1 LGERRNNP
9 TPSIKEVNWIIRG
22 EMSKKKMVVIF
33 LAILLITNLATL
45 AIGNFVSVVVG
56 SRVIVKKSEYEAL
69 NSVYQENAKIQ
80 QVKKVIDEMY
90 LWEYDE
96 DELFEGQIKGMVEAL
111 DDPYSV
117 YMTREEYESFNM
129 ETDGIYGGIGII
141 VTPGEDGLI
150 TVVSPIEDT
159 PGERAGIRT
168 GDKII
173 KVEGKDYFSDT
184 MDEAV
189 SLMRGEPNTDVQI
202 TIMRRNRDET
212 TETFDLNI
220 TREIIRL
227 QSVKSDVIEDD
238 IGYIRLTSFDNLT
251 YEDFKKA
258 LMEIQSKDVK
268 GIVLDLRSNPGGLLN
283 VSVDIADELLGEGT
297 VVYTEDKYERRQYE
311 ESDKKMVDLPL
322 VVLVNEGSAS
332 ASEILAG
339 AIRDNDRGSLVGT
352 TTFGKGLVQRIRDLP
367 DGSGIKVTVSEYF
380 TPNGINI
387 HGIGIEPDVVVELDE
402 EVEGIGLD
410 YLDQDNQL
418 QKAIE
423 VLREKL

>member
-1 LGERRNNP
+1 
-9 TPSIKEVNWIIRG
+9 
-22 EMSKKKMVVIF
+22 MSKRKMVVIF
-33 LAILLITNLATL
+33 VALLLITNLGTL
-45 AIGNFVSVVVG
+45 VVGNFVSVMVG
-56 SRVIVKKSEYEAL
+56 NRVILARSEYEEL
-69 NSVYQENAKIQ
+69 NDVYRSNAKVQ
-80 QVKKVIDEMY
+80 QVKKVIEEMY
-90 LWEYDE
+90 LREYDE
-96 DELFEGQIKGMVEAL
+96 EDLYEGQLKGMVEAL
-111 DDPYSV
+111 GDPYSV
-117 YMTREEYESFNM
+117 YMTKDEYERFNM

-141 VTPGEDGLI
+141 VTPGEDDLI

-173 KVEGKDYFSDT
+173 KVEGKEYFSST

-189 SLMRGEPNTDVQI
+189 SLMRGEPNTEVRI
-202 TIMRRNRDET
+202 TIMRRDKEGN
-212 TETFDLNI
+212 TESFDLNI

-227 QSVKSDVIEDD
+227 QSVKSGVIQDD
-238 IGYIRLTSFDNLT
+238 IGYIRLTAFDNLT
-251 YEDFKKA
+251 YEDFMKA
-258 LMEIQSKDVK
+258 LMGIQSENVK

-311 ESDKKMVDLPL
+311 ESDSKMVDLPL

-339 AIRDNDRGSLVGT
+339 AIRDLDRGTLVGT

-380 TPNGINI
+380 TPDGINI
-387 HGIGIEPDVVVELDE
+387 HGTGIQPDVIVELNED
-402 EVEGIGLD
+402 VEGIGLD

>member
-1 LGERRNNP
+1 
-9 TPSIKEVNWIIRG
+9 
-22 EMSKKKMVVIF
+22 MSKRKMVVIF
-33 LAILLITNLATL
+33 IALLLITNLATL
-45 AIGNFVSVVVG
+45 AIGNFVSVFVG
-56 SRVIVKKSEYEAL
+56 NRVIMERSEFEEL
-69 NSVYQENAKIQ
+69 NQVYQENAKIQ
-80 QVKKVIDEMY
+80 QVKHVIDEMY
-90 LWEYDE
+90 LREYDQE
-96 DELFEGQIKGMVEAL
+96 DLYEGQIKGMVEAL
-111 DDPYSV
+111 GDPYSI
-117 YMTREEYESFNM
+117 YMTRDEYESFNM

-141 VTPGEDGLI
+141 VTPGEDDLI

-173 KVEGKDYFSDT
+173 KVEGKEYFSET

-189 SLMRGEPNTDVQI
+189 SLMRGEPNTEVQI
-202 TIMRRNRDET
+202 TIMRRDKDGN

-227 QSVKSDVIEDD
+227 QSVKSGVIQED
-238 IGYIRLTSFDNLT
+238 IGYIRLTAFDNLT
-251 YEDFKKA
+251 YEDFMKA
-258 LMEIQSKDVK
+258 LMDIQSEGVK

-297 VVYTEDKYERRQYE
+297 VVYTEDKYGQRQYE
-311 ESDKKMVDLPL
+311 ESDGKMVDLPL

-339 AIRDNDRGSLVGT
+339 AIRDLDRGTLVGT
-352 TTFGKGLVQRIRDLP
+352 TTFGKGLVQRIRDLT
-367 DGSGIKVTVSEYF
+367 DGSGIKLTVSEYF
-380 TPNGINI
+380 TPDGINI
-387 HGIGIEPDVVVELDE
+387 HGTGIEPDVVVELNED
-402 EVEGIGLD
+402 VEGIGLD

>member
-1 LGERRNNP
+1 
-9 TPSIKEVNWIIRG
+9 
-22 EMSKKKMVVIF
+22 MSKRKLVVIF
-33 LAILLITNLATL
+33 VALIMITNLATL
-45 AIGNFVSVVVG
+45 AIGNFVSVVMG
-56 SRVIVKKSEYEAL
+56 NRVILERSEFEELNEVYE
-69 NSVYQENAKIQ
+69 ENIKIQ
-80 QVKKVIDEMY
+80 QVKQVIDEMY
-90 LWEYDE
+90 LWEYDQE
-96 DELFEGQIKGMVEAL
+96 DLYEGQIKGMVDAL
-111 DDPYSV
+111 GDPYSV
-117 YMTREEYESFNM
+117 YMTKDEYESFNI
-129 ETDGIYGGIGII
+129 ETDGIYGGVGII
-141 VTPGEDGLI
+141 VTPGEDDLI

-173 KVEGKDYFSDT
+173 KVEGKEYFSET

-189 SLMRGEPNTDVQI
+189 SLMRGEPDTDVQI
-202 TIMRRNRDET
+202 TIMRRDKDGN

-227 QSVKSDVIEDD
+227 QSVKSGVVQED
-238 IGYIRLTSFDNLT
+238 IGYIRLTAFDNLT
-251 YEDFKKA
+251 YEDFRKA
-258 LMEIQSKDVK
+258 LMDIQSKNVK

-297 VVYTEDKYERRQYE
+297 VVYTEDKYKQRQYE
-311 ESDKKMVDLPL
+311 ESDSKMVDLPL

-339 AIRDNDRGSLVGT
+339 AIRDLDRGTLVGT

-367 DGSGIKVTVSEYF
+367 DGSGIKVTVAEYF
-380 TPNGINI
+380 TPDGINI
-387 HGIGIEPDVVVELDE
+387 HGTGIEPDVVVELNED
-402 EVEGIGLD
+402 VEGIGLD

-423 VLREKL
+423 VLREKLQ

>member
-1 LGERRNNP
+1 
-9 TPSIKEVNWIIRG
+9 
-22 EMSKKKMVVIF
+22 MVVIF
-33 LAILLITNLATL
+33 IALLLITNLATL
-45 AIGNFVSVVVG
+45 AIGNFVSVFVG
-56 SRVIVKKSEYEAL
+56 NRVIMERSEFEEL
-69 NSVYQENAKIQ
+69 NQVYQENAKIQ
-80 QVKKVIDEMY
+80 QVKHVIDEMY
-90 LWEYDE
+90 LREYDQE
-96 DELFEGQIKGMVEAL
+96 DLYEGQIKGMVEAL
-111 DDPYSV
+111 GDPYSI
-117 YMTREEYESFNM
+117 YMTRDEYESFNM

-141 VTPGEDGLI
+141 VTPGEDDLI

-173 KVEGKDYFSDT
+173 KVEGKEYFSET

-189 SLMRGEPNTDVQI
+189 SLMRGEPNTEVQI
-202 TIMRRNRDET
+202 TIMRRDKDGN

-227 QSVKSDVIEDD
+227 QSVKSGVIQED
-238 IGYIRLTSFDNLT
+238 IGYIRLTAFDNLT
-251 YEDFKKA
+251 YEDFMKA
-258 LMEIQSKDVK
+258 LMDIQSEGVK

-297 VVYTEDKYERRQYE
+297 VVYTEDKYGQRQYE
-311 ESDKKMVDLPL
+311 ESDGKMVDLPL

-339 AIRDNDRGSLVGT
+339 AIRDLERGTLVGT
-352 TTFGKGLVQRIRDLP
+352 TTFGKGLVQRIRDLT
-367 DGSGIKVTVSEYF
+367 DGSGIKLTVSEYF
-380 TPNGINI
+380 TPDGINI
-387 HGIGIEPDVVVELDE
+387 HGTGIEPDVVVELNED
-402 EVEGIGLD
+402 VEGIGLD

>member
-1 LGERRNNP
+1 
-9 TPSIKEVNWIIRG
+9 
-22 EMSKKKMVVIF
+22 MSKRKMVVIF
-33 LAILLITNLATL
+33 VALLLITNLGTL
-45 AIGNFVSVVVG
+45 VVGNFVSVMVG
-56 SRVIVKKSEYEAL
+56 NRVILARSEYEEL
-69 NSVYQENAKIQ
+69 NDVYRSNAKIQ
-80 QVKKVIDEMY
+80 QVKKVIEEMY
-90 LWEYDE
+90 LREYDE
-96 DELFEGQIKGMVEAL
+96 EDLYEGQLKGMVEAL
-111 DDPYSV
+111 GDPYSV
-117 YMTREEYESFNM
+117 YMTKDEYERFNM

-141 VTPGEDGLI
+141 VTPGEDDLI

-173 KVEGKDYFSDT
+173 KVEGKEYFSST

-189 SLMRGEPNTDVQI
+189 SLMRGEPNTEVRI
-202 TIMRRNRDET
+202 TIMRRDKEGN
-212 TETFDLNI
+212 TESFDLNI

-227 QSVKSDVIEDD
+227 QSVKSGVIQDD
-238 IGYIRLTSFDNLT
+238 IGYIRLTAFDNLT
-251 YEDFKKA
+251 YEDFMKA
-258 LMEIQSKDVK
+258 LMGIQSENVK

-311 ESDKKMVDLPL
+311 ESDSKMVDLPL

-339 AIRDNDRGSLVGT
+339 AIRDLDRGTLVGT

-380 TPNGINI
+380 TPDGINI
-387 HGIGIEPDVVVELDE
+387 HGTGIQPDVIVELNED
-402 EVEGIGLD
+402 VEGIGLD

>member
-1 LGERRNNP
+1 
-9 TPSIKEVNWIIRG
+9 
-22 EMSKKKMVVIF
+22 MSKRKMVVIF
-33 LAILLITNLATL
+33 VALLLITNLGTL
-45 AIGNFVSVVVG
+45 VVGNFVSVMVG
-56 SRVIVKKSEYEAL
+56 NRVILARSEYEEL
-69 NSVYQENAKIQ
+69 NDVYRSNAKIQ
-80 QVKKVIDEMY
+80 QVKKVIEEMY
-90 LWEYDE
+90 LREYDE
-96 DELFEGQIKGMVEAL
+96 EDLYEGQLKGMVEAL
-111 DDPYSV
+111 GDPYSV
-117 YMTREEYESFNM
+117 YMTKDEYERFNM

-141 VTPGEDGLI
+141 VTPGEDDLI

-173 KVEGKDYFSDT
+173 KVEGKEYFSST

-189 SLMRGEPNTDVQI
+189 SLMRGEPNTEVRI
-202 TIMRRNRDET
+202 TIMRRDKEGN
-212 TETFDLNI
+212 TESFDLNI

-227 QSVKSDVIEDD
+227 QSVKSGVIQDD
-238 IGYIRLTSFDNLT
+238 IGYIRLTAFDNLT
-251 YEDFKKA
+251 YEDFMKA
-258 LMEIQSKDVK
+258 LMGIQSENVK

-311 ESDKKMVDLPL
+311 ESDSKMVDLPL

-339 AIRDNDRGSLVGT
+339 AIRDLDRGTLVGT

-380 TPNGINI
+380 TPDGINI
-387 HGIGIEPDVVVELDE
+387 HGTGIQPDVIVELNED
-402 EVEGIGLD
+402 VEGIGLE

>member
-1 LGERRNNP
+1 
-9 TPSIKEVNWIIRG
+9 
-22 EMSKKKMVVIF
+22 MSKRKLVVIF
-33 LAILLITNLATL
+33 VALLMITNLATL
-45 AIGNFVSVVVG
+45 AIGNFVSVVMG
-56 SRVIVKKSEYEAL
+56 NRVILERSEFEELNEVYE
-69 NSVYQENAKIQ
+69 ENIKIQ
-80 QVKKVIDEMY
+80 QVKQVIDEMY
-90 LWEYDE
+90 LWEYDQE
-96 DELFEGQIKGMVEAL
+96 DLYEGQIKGMVDAL
-111 DDPYSV
+111 GDPYSV
-117 YMTREEYESFNM
+117 YMTKDEYESFNI
-129 ETDGIYGGIGII
+129 ETDGIYGGVGII
-141 VTPGEDGLI
+141 VTPGEDDLI

-173 KVEGKDYFSDT
+173 KVEGKEYFSET

-189 SLMRGEPNTDVQI
+189 SLMRGEPDTDVQI
-202 TIMRRNRDET
+202 TIMRRDKDGN

-227 QSVKSDVIEDD
+227 QSVKSGVVQED
-238 IGYIRLTSFDNLT
+238 IGYIRLTAFDNLT
-251 YEDFKKA
+251 YEDFRKA
-258 LMEIQSKDVK
+258 LMDIQSKNVK

-297 VVYTEDKYERRQYE
+297 VVYTEDKYKQRQYE
-311 ESDKKMVDLPL
+311 ESDSKMVDLPL

-339 AIRDNDRGSLVGT
+339 AIRDLDRGTLVGT

-367 DGSGIKVTVSEYF
+367 DGSGIKVTVAEYF
-380 TPNGINI
+380 TPDGINI
-387 HGIGIEPDVVVELDE
+387 HGTGIEPDVVVELNED
-402 EVEGIGLD
+402 VEGIGLD

-423 VLREKL
+423 VLREKLQ

>member
-1 LGERRNNP
+1 
-9 TPSIKEVNWIIRG
+9 
-22 EMSKKKMVVIF
+22 MSKRKMVVIF
-33 LAILLITNLATL
+33 IALLLITNLATL
-45 AIGNFVSVVVG
+45 AIGNFVSVFVG
-56 SRVIVKKSEYEAL
+56 NRVIMERSEFEEL
-69 NSVYQENAKIQ
+69 NQVYQENAKIQ
-80 QVKKVIDEMY
+80 QVKHVIDEMY
-90 LWEYDE
+90 LREYDQE
-96 DELFEGQIKGMVEAL
+96 DLYEGQIKGMVEAL
-111 DDPYSV
+111 GDPYSI
-117 YMTREEYESFNM
+117 YMTRDEYESFNM

-141 VTPGEDGLI
+141 VTPGEDDLI

-159 PGERAGIRT
+159 PGDRAGIRT

-173 KVEGKDYFSDT
+173 KVEGKEYFSET

-189 SLMRGEPNTDVQI
+189 SLMRGEPNTEVQI
-202 TIMRRNRDET
+202 TIMRRDKDGN

-227 QSVKSDVIEDD
+227 QSVKSGVIQED
-238 IGYIRLTSFDNLT
+238 IGYIRLTAFDNLT
-251 YEDFKKA
+251 YEDFMKA
-258 LMEIQSKDVK
+258 LMDIQSEGVK

-297 VVYTEDKYERRQYE
+297 VVYTEDKYGQRQYE
-311 ESDKKMVDLPL
+311 ESDGKMVDLPL

-339 AIRDNDRGSLVGT
+339 AIRDLERGTLVGT
-352 TTFGKGLVQRIRDLP
+352 TTFGKGLVQRIRDLT
-367 DGSGIKVTVSEYF
+367 DGSGIKLTVSEYF
-380 TPNGINI
+380 TPDGINI
-387 HGIGIEPDVVVELDE
+387 HGTGIEPDVVVELNED
-402 EVEGIGLD
+402 VEGIGLD

>member
-1 LGERRNNP
+1 
-9 TPSIKEVNWIIRG
+9 
-22 EMSKKKMVVIF
+22 MSKRKLVVIF
-33 LAILLITNLATL
+33 VALLMITNLATL
-45 AIGNFVSVVVG
+45 AIGNFVSVVMG
-56 SRVIVKKSEYEAL
+56 NRVILERSEFEELNEVYE
-69 NSVYQENAKIQ
+69 ENIKIQ
-80 QVKKVIDEMY
+80 QVKQVIDEMY
-90 LWEYDE
+90 LWEYDQE
-96 DELFEGQIKGMVEAL
+96 DLYEGQIKGMVDAL
-111 DDPYSV
+111 GDPYSV
-117 YMTREEYESFNM
+117 YMTKDEYESFNI

-141 VTPGEDGLI
+141 VTPGEDDLI

-159 PGERAGIRT
+159 PGERAGIKT

-173 KVEGKDYFSDT
+173 KVEGKEYFSET

-189 SLMRGEPNTDVQI
+189 SLMRGEPDTDVQI
-202 TIMRRNRDET
+202 TIMRRDKDGN

-227 QSVKSDVIEDD
+227 QSVKSGVVQED
-238 IGYIRLTSFDNLT
+238 IGYIRLTAFDNLT
-251 YEDFKKA
+251 YEDFRKA
-258 LMEIQSKDVK
+258 LMDIQSKNVK

-297 VVYTEDKYERRQYE
+297 VVYTEDKYKQRQYE
-311 ESDKKMVDLPL
+311 ESDSKMVDLPL

-339 AIRDNDRGSLVGT
+339 AIRDLDRGTLVGT

-367 DGSGIKVTVSEYF
+367 DGSGIKVTVAEYF
-380 TPNGINI
+380 TPDGINI
-387 HGIGIEPDVVVELDE
+387 HGTGIEPDVVVELNED
-402 EVEGIGLD
+402 VEGIGLD

-423 VLREKL
+423 VLREKLQ

>member
-1 LGERRNNP
+1 
-9 TPSIKEVNWIIRG
+9 
-22 EMSKKKMVVIF
+22 MSKRKLVVIF
-33 LAILLITNLATL
+33 VALLMITNLATL
-45 AIGNFVSVVVG
+45 AIGNFVSVVMG
-56 SRVIVKKSEYEAL
+56 NRVILERSEFEELNEVYE
-69 NSVYQENAKIQ
+69 ENIKIQ
-80 QVKKVIDEMY
+80 QVKQVIDEMY
-90 LWEYDE
+90 LWEYDQE
-96 DELFEGQIKGMVEAL
+96 DLYEGQIKGMVDAL
-111 DDPYSV
+111 GDPYSV
-117 YMTREEYESFNM
+117 YMTKDEYESFNI

-159 PGERAGIRT
+159 PGERAGIKT

-173 KVEGKDYFSDT
+173 KVEGKEYFSET

-189 SLMRGEPNTDVQI
+189 SLMRGEPDTDVQI
-202 TIMRRNRDET
+202 TIMRRDKDGN

-227 QSVKSDVIEDD
+227 QSVKSGVVQED
-238 IGYIRLTSFDNLT
+238 IGYIRLTAFDNLT
-251 YEDFKKA
+251 YEDFRKA
-258 LMEIQSKDVK
+258 LMDIQSKNVK

-297 VVYTEDKYERRQYE
+297 VVYTEDKYKQRQYE
-311 ESDKKMVDLPL
+311 ESDSKMVDLPL

-339 AIRDNDRGSLVGT
+339 AIRDLDRGTLVGT

-367 DGSGIKVTVSEYF
+367 DGSGIKVTVAEYF
-380 TPNGINI
+380 TPDGINI
-387 HGIGIEPDVVVELDE
+387 HGTGIEPDVVVELNED
-402 EVEGIGLD
+402 VEGIGLD

-423 VLREKL
+423 VLREKLQ

>member
-1 LGERRNNP
+1 
-9 TPSIKEVNWIIRG
+9 
-22 EMSKKKMVVIF
+22 MSKKKMVVVF
-33 LAILLITNLATL
+33 LVLLLFTNLATF

-56 SRVIVKKSEYEAL
+56 NRVIMEKSEFEEL
-69 NSVYQENAKIQ
+69 NEVYQENLKIQ
-80 QVKKVIDEMY
+80 QVKQVIDEMY
-90 LWEYDE
+90 LREYKEE
-96 DELFEGQIKGMVEAL
+96 DLYEGQLKGMVEAL
-111 DDPYSV
+111 GDPYSI
-117 YMTREEYESFNM
+117 YMTKDEYESFNM

-141 VTPGEDGLI
+141 VTPGEDDLI

-173 KVEGKDYFSDT
+173 KVEGREYFSET

-189 SLMRGEPNTDVQI
+189 SLMRGEPDTQVQI
-202 TIMRRNRDET
+202 TIMRRDKDGNT
-212 TETFDLNI
+212 QTFDLNI

-227 QSVKSDVIEDD
+227 QSVKSGVIQED
-238 IGYIRLTSFDNLT
+238 IGYIRLTAFDNLT
-251 YEDFKKA
+251 YDDFMKA
-258 LMEIQSKDVK
+258 LVDLQSRNVK

-311 ESDKKMVDLPL
+311 ESDSKMVDLPL

-339 AIRDNDRGSLVGT
+339 AIRDLDRGTLIGT

-387 HGIGIEPDVVVELDE
+387 HGTGIEPDVVVELNED
-402 EVEGIGLD
+402 VEGIGLD

-418 QKAIE
+418 QKALE

>member
-1 LGERRNNP
+1 
-9 TPSIKEVNWIIRG
+9 
-22 EMSKKKMVVIF
+22 MSKRKLVVIF
-33 LAILLITNLATL
+33 VALLMITNLATL
-45 AIGNFVSVVVG
+45 AIGNFVSVVMG
-56 SRVIVKKSEYEAL
+56 NRVILERSEFEELNEVYE
-69 NSVYQENAKIQ
+69 ENIKIQ
-80 QVKKVIDEMY
+80 QVKQVIDEMY
-90 LWEYDE
+90 LWEYDQE
-96 DELFEGQIKGMVEAL
+96 DLYEGQIKGMVDAL
-111 DDPYSV
+111 GDPYSV
-117 YMTREEYESFNM
+117 YMTKDEYESFNI

-159 PGERAGIRT
+159 PGERAGIKT

-173 KVEGKDYFSDT
+173 KVEGKEYFSET

-189 SLMRGEPNTDVQI
+189 SLMRGEPDTDVHI
-202 TIMRRNRDET
+202 TIMRRDKDGN

-227 QSVKSDVIEDD
+227 QSVKSGVVQED
-238 IGYIRLTSFDNLT
+238 IGYIRLTAFDNLT
-251 YEDFKKA
+251 YEDFRKA
-258 LMEIQSKDVK
+258 LMDIQSKNVK

-297 VVYTEDKYERRQYE
+297 VVYTEDKYKQRQYE
-311 ESDKKMVDLPL
+311 ESDSKMVDLPL

-339 AIRDNDRGSLVGT
+339 AIRDLDRGTLVGT

-367 DGSGIKVTVSEYF
+367 DGSGIKVTVAEYF
-380 TPNGINI
+380 TPDGINI
-387 HGIGIEPDVVVELDE
+387 HGTGIEPDVVVELNED
-402 EVEGIGLD
+402 VEGIGLD

-423 VLREKL
+423 VLREKLQ

>member
-1 LGERRNNP
+1 
-9 TPSIKEVNWIIRG
+9 
-22 EMSKKKMVVIF
+22 MSKRKLVVIF
-33 LAILLITNLATL
+33 VALLLITNLATL
-45 AIGNFVSVVVG
+45 AIGNFVSVVMG
-56 SRVIVKKSEYEAL
+56 NRVILERSEFEELNEVYE
-69 NSVYQENAKIQ
+69 ENIKIQ
-80 QVKKVIDEMY
+80 QVKQVIDEMY
-90 LWEYDE
+90 LREYDQE
-96 DELFEGQIKGMVEAL
+96 DLYEGQIKGMVDAL
-111 DDPYSV
+111 GDPYSV
-117 YMTREEYESFNM
+117 YMTKDEYESFNM

-141 VTPGEDGLI
+141 VTPGEDDLI

-159 PGERAGIRT
+159 PGERAGIKT

-173 KVEGKDYFSDT
+173 KVEGKEYFSET

-189 SLMRGEPNTDVQI
+189 SLMRGEPDTDVQI
-202 TIMRRNRDET
+202 TIMRRDKDGN

-227 QSVKSDVIEDD
+227 QSVKSGVIQED
-238 IGYIRLTSFDNLT
+238 IGYIRLTAFDNLT
-251 YEDFKKA
+251 YEDFRKA
-258 LMEIQSKDVK
+258 LMDIQSKNVK

-297 VVYTEDKYERRQYE
+297 VVYTEDKYEQRQYE
-311 ESDKKMVDLPL
+311 ESDSKMVDLPL

-339 AIRDNDRGSLVGT
+339 AIRDLDRGTLVGT

-367 DGSGIKVTVSEYF
+367 DGSGIKVTVAEYF
-380 TPNGINI
+380 TPDGINI
-387 HGIGIEPDVVVELDE
+387 HGTGIEPDVVVELNED
-402 EVEGIGLD
+402 VEGIGLD

>member
-1 LGERRNNP
+1 
-9 TPSIKEVNWIIRG
+9 
-22 EMSKKKMVVIF
+22 MSKRKMVVIF
-33 LAILLITNLATL
+33 VALLLITNLATL
-45 AIGNFVSVVVG
+45 VIGNFVSVFVG
-56 SRVIVKKSEYEAL
+56 NRVIVERSEYEEL
-69 NSVYQENAKIQ
+69 NEVYQENAKIQ
-80 QVKKVIDEMY
+80 QVKHVIDEMY
-90 LWEYDE
+90 LREYDQE
-96 DELFEGQIKGMVEAL
+96 DLYEGQIKGMVGAL
-111 DDPYSV
+111 EDPYSI

-141 VTPGEDGLI
+141 VTPGEDDLI

-173 KVEGKDYFSDT
+173 KVEGKEYFSET

-189 SLMRGEPNTDVQI
+189 SLMRGDPNTEVQI
-202 TIMRRNRDET
+202 TIMRRDKDGN

-227 QSVKSDVIEDD
+227 QSVKSGVIQED
-238 IGYIRLTSFDNLT
+238 IGYIRLTAFDNLT
-251 YEDFKKA
+251 YEDFMKA
-258 LMEIQSKDVK
+258 LMDIQSEGVR

-297 VVYTEDKYERRQYE
+297 VVYTEDKYGQRQYE
-311 ESDKKMVDLPL
+311 ESDSKMVDLPL

-339 AIRDNDRGSLVGT
+339 AIRDLDRGTLIGT
-352 TTFGKGLVQRIRDLP
+352 TTFGKGLVQRIRDLA
-367 DGSGIKVTVSEYF
+367 DGSGIKLTVSEYF
-380 TPNGINI
+380 TPDGINI
-387 HGIGIEPDVVVELDE
+387 HGTGIEPDVVVELNED
-402 EVEGIGLD
+402 VEGIGLD

>member
-1 LGERRNNP
+1 
-9 TPSIKEVNWIIRG
+9 
-22 EMSKKKMVVIF
+22 MSKRKMVVIF
-33 LAILLITNLATL
+33 VALLLITNLGTL
-45 AIGNFVSVVVG
+45 VVGNFVSVMVG
-56 SRVIVKKSEYEAL
+56 NRVILARSEYEEL
-69 NSVYQENAKIQ
+69 NDVYRSNAKVQ
-80 QVKKVIDEMY
+80 QVKKVIEEMY
-90 LWEYDE
+90 LREYDE
-96 DELFEGQIKGMVEAL
+96 EDLYEGQLKGMVEAL
-111 DDPYSV
+111 GDPYSV
-117 YMTREEYESFNM
+117 YMTKDEYERFNM

-141 VTPGEDGLI
+141 VTPGEDDLI

-173 KVEGKDYFSDT
+173 KVEGKEYFSST

-189 SLMRGEPNTDVQI
+189 SLMRGEPNTEVRI
-202 TIMRRNRDET
+202 TIMRRDKEGN
-212 TETFDLNI
+212 TESFDLNI

-227 QSVKSDVIEDD
+227 QSVKSGVIQDD
-238 IGYIRLTSFDNLT
+238 IGYIRLTAFDNLT
-251 YEDFKKA
+251 YEDFMKA
-258 LMEIQSKDVK
+258 LMGIQSENVK

-311 ESDKKMVDLPL
+311 ESDSKMVDLPL

-339 AIRDNDRGSLVGT
+339 AIRDLDRGTLVGT

-380 TPNGINI
+380 TPDGINI
-387 HGIGIEPDVVVELDE
+387 HGTGIQPDVIVELNED
-402 EVEGIGLD
+402 VEGIGLE